1 MPSDDDRALMSRAA
15 AGDES
20 SRREVVRR
28 VLPRAQRL
36 CHSLL
41 RNPADAKD
49 ASQTAVIDV
58 LRSAATYRGE
68 SSLEH
73 WADRIVARTALR
85 LASSAR
91 RTYMLP
97 LPEDE
102 VESVRSAVLDSTHQ
116 LLAKQCLERLSE
128 AQRTALLLRCGFE
141 YSVEEIAELT
151 GVSPNTVKDRIL
163 RARRTVRQLIHRDP
177 SRSSTTEER
186 DPDDG
191 DTIPLGSASSVP
203 KS

>member
-15 AGDES
+15 AGDEP

-49 ASQTAVIDV
+49 ASQSAVIEV

-73 WADRIVARTALR
+73 WADRVVARTALR

-91 RTYMLP
+91 RTHMLP

-102 VESVRSAVLDSTHQ
+102 VESVRSAVVDSTHQ

-128 AQRTALLLRCGFE
+128 PQRTALLLRCGFE

-151 GVSPNTVKDRIL
+151 GASPNTVKDRIL
-163 RARRTVRQLIHRDP
+163 RARRTVRQLIHRDR
-177 SRSSTTEER
+177 SRTSTTEER
-186 DPDDG
+186 DPDEG
-191 DTIPLGSASSVP
+191 DTIPFGSASSVP